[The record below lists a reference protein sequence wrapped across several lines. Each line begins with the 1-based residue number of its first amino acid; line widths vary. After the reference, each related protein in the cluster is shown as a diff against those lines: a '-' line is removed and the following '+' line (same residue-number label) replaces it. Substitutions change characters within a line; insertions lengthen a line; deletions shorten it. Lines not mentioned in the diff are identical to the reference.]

1 MYMGYV
7 YMPNHKC
14 KFCDFQTIIKSQL
27 ARHLNKKNKCY
38 ERDNVFND
46 ALESIEKAKKPINQ
60 DKQLLEVAINKIASM
75 EEQIATLEKELNEVD
90 VDTEFLDKI
99 NELLEEAKTL
109 RIETAEKD
117 KRIEELEAEN
127 AEKDAEMEKIITNRD
142 DVIAKYKDRIQR
154 YKDRLNA
161 KDAVAIQREPVKQKP
176 QVLFM

>member
-1 MYMGYV
+1 
-7 YMPNHKC
+7 MPNHKC
-14 KFCDFQTIIKSQL
+14 KFCDFQTVIKSQL

-46 ALESIEKAKKPINQ
+46 ALESIEKSKRPINQ
-60 DKQLLEVAINKIASM
+60 DKQLLEVAINKIATM
-75 EEQIATLEKELNEVD
+75 EEQISELEKELSEVD

-117 KRIEELEAEN
+117 ARIEELEAKN
-127 AEKDAEMEKIITNRD
+127 AEKDEEIEKIITNRD
-142 DVIAKYKDRIQR
+142 DVIAKYKERIQK

-161 KDAVAIQREPVKQKP
+161 KDAVVQKEPTKQAPTKI
-176 QVLFM
+176 LFM

>member
-1 MYMGYV
+1 MV
-7 YMPNHKC
+7 IHTC
-14 KFCDFQTIIKSQL
+14 KFCSRDFNAKSSL
-27 ARHLNKKNKCY
+27 INHLNKKNKCY
-38 ERDNVFND
+38 ERDNIFND
-46 ALESIEKAKKPINQ
+46 ALESISKAKKPINQ
-60 DKQLLEVAINKIASM
+60 DNQLLEAIKKIASM
-75 EEQIATLEKELNEVD
+75 EEQIATLED
-90 VDTEFLDKI
+90 DTEILDLLIDKDKCI
-99 NELLEEAKTL
+99 EEL
-109 RIETAEKD
+109 ETENNDKD